1 MAPLKR
7 ARHEEGDVIA
17 TESLS
22 SALRH
27 DSQRKRAKVSN
38 GESSSRSLQVR
49 DDSPSSSSD
58 DAGDDDDNDDDDDD
72 DEEMTPPPGTQYEI
86 IRDAGFKHLEHTE
99 HDDYIATQQLL
110 AKKHTPLTNCA
121 AENSII
127 EEIQCVNFMNHK
139 NLKVPLGPLINFV
152 VGENGA
158 GKSAVLTGITLCL
171 GGKPS
176 ATNRGSSM
184 KSLIK
189 TGTDRG
195 MLLVRLK
202 NQGPDAYRPELY
214 GESIIIERHFSGS
227 GSTYKLKNTAGGIVS
242 SKKGDMDDIVEY
254 FQLQVD
260 NPMNVLTQDEAKTF
274 ITSSTPAQKFDFF
287 RKGVQLEQLD
297 NDYKLVSESC
307 DQIEVLLDES
317 MGDLEALEKQAED
330 AEAKKKIYDQHQ
342 DMRVEKRVLRNQLTW
357 FQVEEQEKE
366 LEVRKRTVL
375 ETQRKIEE
383 KEKIVNEKDR
393 AYQTLDSSVE
403 RASEKARILGE
414 ELLPIKEEELE
425 AKSKAEEADSEV
437 KKLHQEH
444 KESKLELETAKQKA
458 RTIQGEID
466 SEQKR
471 IEDANGGSLNR
482 KFTEIE
488 SAKTEASQAK
498 TEFENSYGE
507 MQGLVEK
514 SQFAKTAF
522 EKEQGPLAAKRKE
535 VENSRNRLREMQNER
550 PDPMRGFDQRMPE
563 LLRRIQQDRGF
574 LHKPVGPIGLHVKL
588 RDPKWSDIL
597 EVSIGNT
604 LNSFAVT
611 NKADQA
617 RLQKIISS
625 MGILRTQIY
634 ITNPQP
640 IDITN
645 NEPDQHFMTILR
657 MLDIDSE
664 IVRNTLIIN
673 QAIDQVLLID
683 DLEEAMRIMEPR
695 SMPAHV
701 RHCFTPNPQRRGW
714 GIRLYCNGPNYQNSA
729 QDYVPPY
736 RFKPRMKTDGE
747 RRIVLQQEALK
758 HCQAEE
764 SRLANNFRTAQ
775 QRVQEVE
782 RAIQQHKVAQGR
794 LKIRLQKAEERVESL
809 ENEYNNLDIEDGYLD
824 SLKAQLEEANDNVTH
839 YENAYG
845 ATTLARTEYNTTSL
859 SCKNAYRA
867 AKKRVESHEKLIAD
881 ANQKVKAKEQAR
893 VIALGEK
900 NTAIAQAE
908 AYKVEK
914 QEAETKLADTETR
927 VEEYIEAAT
936 QICARIP
943 VPPHETRASLEAKY
957 KSITDQL
964 SQYSRKLGVTEQ
976 EIIDGYAKAHELLK
990 SFKSR
995 RKHMEELL
1003 RLLKHSFSLRM
1014 KQYRSFQRHIS
1025 ARSRINFNYLLSERA
1040 FRGKLEIDHKNR
1052 LLDVHVEPDETSNNK
1067 KGRQTKTLSGGEKSF
1082 SSICLLLSLWEAMGA
1097 PLRCLDEFDV
1107 FMDDV
1112 NRDVSTKMIIS
1123 AARRAVGRQFILI
1136 TPKALGA
1143 GVDNHPDVSIFKLK
1157 APRDRLQKSIPE
1169 MINPA

>member
-1 MAPLKR
+1 MSSYPLNTYMQI
-7 ARHEEGDVIA
+7 E
-17 TESLS
+17 
-22 SALRH
+22 
-27 DSQRKRAKVSN
+27 QRKRAKVSN

-72 DEEMTPPPGTQYEI
+72 DEEMTPP
-86 IRDAGFKHLEHTE
+86 LE
-99 HDDYIATQQLL
+99 
-110 AKKHTPLTNCA
+110 PR
-121 AENSII
+121 
-127 EEIQCVNFMNHK
+127 
-139 NLKVPLGPLINFV
+139 PLINFV

-507 MQGLVEK
+507 MQRLVEK

-625 MGILRTQIY
+625 TGILRTQIY

-664 IVRNTLIIN
+664 IVYARACQTL
-673 QAIDQVLLID
+673 L
-683 DLEEAMRIMEPR
+683 
-695 SMPAHV
+695 H
-701 RHCFTPNPQRRGW
+701 PNPQRRGW

-908 AYKVEK
+908 AYKAEK

>member
-7 ARHEEGDVIA
+7 ARHDEGDVIA
-17 TESLS
+17 TESAR

-27 DSQRKRAKVSN
+27 DNQRKRAKISN
-38 GESSSRSLQVR
+38 GESSSRSLPVR

-58 DAGDDDDNDDDDDD
+58 DASDDDESNDDDDG
-72 DEEMTPPPGTQYEI
+72 DEEMTAPPGTQYEI
-86 IRDAGFKHLEHTE
+86 IRDAGFKHLEHAE

-110 AKKHTPLTNCA
+110 AKKQTPLTNRA

-202 NQGPDAYRPELY
+202 NEGSDAYRPELY
-214 GESIIIERHFSGS
+214 GKSIIIERHFSGS
-227 GSTYKLKNTAGGIVS
+227 GSTYRVKNAAGGVVT

-307 DQIEVLLDES
+307 DQIEVLLNES

-357 FQVEEQEKE
+357 FQVDEQESE
-366 LEVRKRTVL
+366 LEERKRTVV

-383 KEKIVNEKDR
+383 KEKIVDEKDR
-393 AYQTLDSSVE
+393 AYQTLDASVE

-414 ELLPIKEEELE
+414 ELVPIKDEEQE

-466 SEQKR
+466 AEQKR

-488 SAKTEASQAK
+488 SAKTEASQARA
-498 TEFENSYGE
+498 EFERSHGE
-507 MQGLVEK
+507 TQGLVER
-514 SQFAKTAF
+514 SQSAKTAL
-522 EKEQGPLAAKRKE
+522 EREQGPLAAKRKE
-535 VENSRNRLREMQNER
+535 VESCRNRLREMQNER
-550 PDPMRGFDQRMPE
+550 PDRIRIFDQKMPE
-563 LLRRIQQDRGF
+563 LLRRIEQDQGF
-574 LHKPVGPIGLHVKL
+574 LQKPVGPIGLHVKL

-597 EVSIGNT
+597 EVTFGNA

-611 NKADQA
+611 NKADQN

-634 ITNPQP
+634 ITNPKP
-640 IDITN
+640 IDTAN

-701 RHCFTPNPQRRGW
+701 RHCFTLNPQRRGW

-736 RFKPRMKTDGE
+736 RFTARMNTDGE
-747 RRIVLQQEALK
+747 RRIVLQQETLK
-758 HCQAEE
+758 QCQAEE
-764 SRLANNFRTAQ
+764 SRLANSCRTAQ
-775 QRVQEVE
+775 QRVQEAD

-794 LKIRLQKAEERVESL
+794 LKIRLQKAEELVESL
-809 ENEYNNLDIEDGYLD
+809 ENEYSNLNIEDGYLD

-859 SCKNAYRA
+859 GCKNAYRA

-893 VIALGEK
+893 AIALGEK
-900 NTAIAQAE
+900 NAAIAQVGV
-908 AYKVEK
+908 YKDYK
-914 QEAETKLADTETR
+914 REAETKLADTETR
-927 VEEYIEAAT
+927 VKEYMEAAT

-943 VPPHETRASLEAKY
+943 VPPQETRASLEAKY

-1003 RLLKHSFSLRM
+1003 RLLKYSFSLRM

-1143 GVDNHPDVSIFKLK
+1143 GIDKNPDVKIYKLA

-1169 MINPA
+1169 AINPA